1 MIKKPTFLPTSDFQ
15 AASGGSI
22 VIVFIVI
29 IIKHYF

>member
-1 MIKKPTFLPTSDFQ
+1 MIKKPTLDFQ